1 MTKTAQRGDEN
12 TSRSSHV
19 SFILKFTIF
28 AQDSKIASFDTTSKK
43 QIETNPKDFVDLCFR
58 FEATDIK
65 VLEIITPE
73 QPTVEMHQADSLIKA
88 IYNGQEVLVHI
99 EFQTTDSYDPE
110 MPLRMAGY
118 IIRAIETHRLPVY
131 SNVIYL
137 RPDAGK
143 NDPGKWTQQIEHHN
157 ISIEYQA
164 LRLINLDGQQ
174 VLDAMLIG
182 LVPLT
187 PLMGH
192 KTGITDE
199 QWIRRCVQIADSIDV
214 PDKTFFFF
222 FFFLVYLGS
231 LAVFGSLVYE
241 SQMIMEIIME
251 ETMQHAPIV
260 EYLAP
265 QAREEGKAEGI
276 EQGKAEGKAEGIFE
290 AILTVLEVKFESDV
304 TEKLRPFLSTID
316 DLQRL
321 DHLLLV
327 ATKTSDLDV
336 FTQALLN
343 LGDR

>member
-1 MTKTAQRGDEN
+1 M
-12 TSRSSHV
+12 
-19 SFILKFTIF
+19 
-28 AQDSKIASFDTTSKK
+28 ASFDTTSKK
-43 QIETNPKDFVDLCFR
+43 QIETNPQDFVDLCFR
-58 FEATDIK
+58 FEAMDIK

-88 IYNGQEVLVHI
+88 IYNGQEVLIHI

-143 NDPGKWTQQIEHHN
+143 NDPGKFTQQIEHHN
-157 ISIEYQA
+157 ISIEYQV
-164 LRLINLDGQQ
+164 LRLIDLDGQQ
-174 VLDAMLIG
+174 VLDSRLIG

-192 KTGITDE
+192 ETDIADE
-199 QWIRRCVQIADSIDV
+199 EWIRRCVQIADSLDV
-214 PDKTFFFF
+214 PDKTA
-222 FFFLVYLGS
+222 YLGS

-241 SQMIMEIIME
+241 SQMIMEIILE

-265 QAREEGKAEGI
+265 QAREQGKAEGI
-276 EQGKAEGKAEGIFE
+276 VE

-304 TEKLRPFLSTID
+304 TEKLRPFLCTID

-321 DHLLLV
+321 DHLLRV

-343 LGDR
+343 LEDR